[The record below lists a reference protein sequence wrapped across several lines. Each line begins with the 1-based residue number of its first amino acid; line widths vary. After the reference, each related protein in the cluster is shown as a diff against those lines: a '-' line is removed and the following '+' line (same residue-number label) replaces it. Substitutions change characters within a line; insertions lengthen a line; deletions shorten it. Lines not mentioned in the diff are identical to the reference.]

1 MEAHGSGEILFA
13 SSASEKDKL
22 WLMRRKVAEAVKANS
37 IYKEEDTVVPRFK
50 LPELLDG
57 VKRIGAAYGFK
68 SVCYGHAGDG
78 NLHVNIIKGQMSD
91 EDWNNKLTQGI
102 RELFRLVVDLGGTI
116 SGEHGI
122 GLVQKDYMD
131 IAFKENELELMR
143 SIKRVF
149 DTKGIL
155 NPMKIF

>member
-1 MEAHGSGEILFA
+1 M
-13 SSASEKDKL
+13 
-22 WLMRRKVAEAVKANS
+22 
-37 IYKEEDTVVPRFK
+37 
-50 LPELLDG
+50 
-57 VKRIGAAYGFK
+57 
-68 SVCYGHAGDG
+68 
-78 NLHVNIIKGQMSD
+78 NIIKGQMSD